1 MYVFDLVASDE
12 ANPVYQELTIANLD
26 RQYGFLRSL
35 VDASVKL
42 NRPMLSHEVIKALN
56 YHAIACLHSSCG
68 VWRPC
73 EVTVGSGENVFHPP
87 PSWSVPGLMNM
98 FVDEVNRFWAET
110 DPVFLA
116 AYVLWR
122 LNHVHPFVNGNGRT
136 ARVTCFFVLCL
147 RVGGWIDMDVL
158 LPELIRAN
166 RPEYVAALK
175 HADVTI
181 VDGKR
186 DFGPLHAMLTRLL
199 DEHTITNG
207 EAG

>member
-1 MYVFDLVASDE
+1 MHVFEITNDE
-12 ANPVYQELTIANLD
+12 ANPVYQELTIANLA
-26 RQYGFLRSL
+26 RQYGFLRSI
-35 VDASVKL
+35 VEASVNLK
-42 NRPMLSHEVIKALN
+42 RPMLSHEIIKALN

-73 EVTVGSGENVFHPP
+73 EVHVGAGPDAFQPP
-87 PSWSVPGLMNM
+87 AAWSVPGLMNM

-110 DPVFLA
+110 DPVYLA

-122 LNHVHPFVNGNGRT
+122 LNHIHPFVNGNGRT

-158 LPELIRAN
+158 LPELIKAN

-175 HADVTI
+175 HADATARVGAL
-181 VDGKR
+181 DLA
-186 DFGPLHAMLTRLL
+186 PLHEMLSRLL
-199 DEHTITNG
+199 DEHTANG
-207 EAG
+207 GAAA

>member
-1 MYVFDLVASDE
+1 
-12 ANPVYQELTIANLD
+12 
-26 RQYGFLRSL
+26 
-35 VDASVKL
+35 
-42 NRPMLSHEVIKALN
+42 MLSLEVIKALN

-73 EVTVGSGENVFHPP
+73 EVHVGTGEGAFQPP

-110 DPVFLA
+110 DAVYLA

-122 LNHVHPFVNGNGRT
+122 LNHIHPFVNGNGRT

-147 RVGGWIDMDVL
+147 RVGGWIDMDTL

-166 RPEYVAALK
+166 RDEYVAALK
-175 HADVTI
+175 HADAVLAAGNPP
-181 VDGKR
+181 DLA
-186 DFGPLHAMLTRLL
+186 PLHSMLSRLL
-199 DEHTITNG
+199 DEHTANG
-207 EAG
+207 GDGA

>member
-1 MYVFDLVASDE
+1 MHVFDLVADE
-12 ANPVYQELTIANLD
+12 SNPVYQELTIANLN
-26 RQYGFLRSL
+26 RQYGLLRSL
-35 VDASVKL
+35 VDASINL

-73 EVTVGSGENVFHPP
+73 DVTVGSGETLFTPP
-87 PSWSVPGLMNM
+87 PSWAVPGLMNM
-98 FVDEVNRFWAET
+98 FVDEVNRFWTENDA
-110 DPVFLA
+110 VFLA

-122 LNHVHPFVNGNGRT
+122 LNHIHPFVNGNGRT

-147 RVGGWIDMDVL
+147 KSGGWVEMDVL

-175 HADVTI
+175 HADATVRAGAL
-181 VDGKR
+181 DLA
-186 DFGPLHAMLTRLL
+186 PLHGMLARLL
-199 DEHTITNG
+199 DEHTITDG
-207 EAG
+207 EEA

>member
-1 MYVFDLVASDE
+1 MHVFDLVADE
-12 ANPVYQELTIANLD
+12 TNPVYQDLTIANLD
-26 RQYGFLRSL
+26 RQYSFLRSL

-42 NRPMLSHEVIKALN
+42 RRPMLSHEIIKALN

-73 EVTVGSGENVFHPP
+73 EVTVGKDADMFQPP
-87 PSWSVPGLMNM
+87 PSWAVPGLMNL
-98 FVDEVNRFWAET
+98 FVDEVNRFWTET
-110 DPVFLA
+110 DAVYLA

-122 LNHVHPFVNGNGRT
+122 LNHIHPFVNGNGRT

-175 HADVTI
+175 HADSTVQNG
-181 VDGKR
+181 VHDLA
-186 DFGPLHAMLTRLL
+186 PLHAMLTRLL
-199 DEHTITNG
+199 DEHTTP
-207 EAG
+207 AGDPA

>member
-1 MYVFDLVASDE
+1 MHIFDLVPDE
-12 ANPVYQELTIANLD
+12 TNPVYQDLAIANLS

-73 EVTVGSGENVFHPP
+73 EVHAGTGPDVFNPP

-98 FVDEVNRFWAET
+98 FVDEVNRFWGDT
-110 DPVFLA
+110 DAVYLA
-116 AYVLWR
+116 AFVLWR
-122 LNHVHPFVNGNGRT
+122 LNYIHPFVNGNGRT

-175 HADVTI
+175 HADATYKAGA
-181 VDGKR
+181 VDLA
-186 DFGPLHAMLTRLL
+186 PLHTMLSRLL
-199 DEHTITNG
+199 NEHT
-207 EAG
+207 AGGAA